1 MMKRAIGLPLAGI
14 AVLFLYGCASVQVE
28 DTKFTRR
35 STSLAALQSDSRQCW
50 KLAQK
55 TNITPEEATSD
66 VIAGTVLFGL
76 VGATVAAASTQE
88 ALKDPKNYHR
98 RKVHDDCMAKRGYKK
113 VE

>member
-1 MMKRAIGLPLAGI
+1 MNRAIGLPLAGI
-14 AVLFLYGCASVQVE
+14 AVFFLYGCASVQVE

-35 STSLAALQSDSRQCW
+35 RTPPAALQSDSNQCW

-55 TNITPEEATSD
+55 TNITSEEATSN

-76 VGATVAAASTQE
+76 VGATVAASSTQE

-98 RKVHDDCMAKRGYKK
+98 RKVHDECMAKRGYKT